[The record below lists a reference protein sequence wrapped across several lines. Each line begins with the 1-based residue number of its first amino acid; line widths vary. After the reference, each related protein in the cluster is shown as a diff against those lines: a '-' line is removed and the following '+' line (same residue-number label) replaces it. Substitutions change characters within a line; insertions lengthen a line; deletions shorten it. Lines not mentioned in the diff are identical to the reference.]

1 MTKKEELIRQ
11 LKEINFY
18 WKELSEGKSEEELEK
33 LIQELKA
40 LRRAI
45 KSIFNYKIMGEVD

>member
-18 WKELSEGKSEEELEK
+18 WKELSEGKSEEELER

-45 KSIFNYKIMGEVD
+45 KSIFN